1 MIFENIFLDLWDPHG
16 TIKVPIDQF
25 QRWRISCQIKVTPAR
40 CADWTVLKHYYFP
53 LVLDISIK
61 IYAAD
66 SEWQMTR

>member
-1 MIFENIFLDLWDPHG
+1 MGPPWDYQGSYQPVSAMENFLSN
-16 TIKVPIDQF
+16 K
-25 QRWRISCQIKVTPAR
+25 SAR
-40 CADWTVLKHYYFP
+40 CADWTVLKQYYFP